1 MQLRL
6 WYDFIDL
13 VHLKKKVTL
22 NTQGTLFGTNKGHIQ
37 NILAMCYHKDINY
50 NLNVVGVA
58 SSSIDPASY
67 IEKNAS
73 SDVLKQPNCSC
84 SY

>member
-1 MQLRL
+1 MT
-6 WYDFIDL
+6 
-13 VHLKKKVTL
+13 V
-22 NTQGTLFGTNKGHIQ
+22 NTQSTLFGTNKGHIQ
-37 NILAMCYHKDINY
+37 NILAMCYHKDIKY

-73 SDVLKQPNCSC
+73 SDVLKQHYSLIAAVVISMACSTA
-84 SY
+84 